1 MAKQPARLARS
12 LSEGECALLRPVFAD
27 ALDYS
32 ALRIVRGKFM
42 PFQLRHVAMSPNGS
56 IYLPA
61 DLYHDDFSKQPAH
74 WQSLWLH
81 ECTHVWQHRLGY
93 PVLRCGICLA
103 LQGGYIKRAAYRYG
117 HLLPHCRDLSQFNME
132 QQACIVADYFIGLWY
147 TGQKNPALA
156 TVLQRFLQ
164 QPNNADLL
172 PKSMRI
178 R

>member
-74 WQSLWLH
+74 WQNLWLH

-147 TGQKNPALA
+147 TGRENPALA
-156 TVLQRFLQ
+156 AVLQRFLQ

>member
-1 MAKQPARLARS
+1 
-12 LSEGECALLRPVFAD
+12 
-27 ALDYS
+27 
-32 ALRIVRGKFM
+32 M

-74 WQSLWLH
+74 WQNLWLH

-103 LQGGYIKRAAYRYG
+103 LQGGYIKRSAYRYG
-117 HLLPHCRDLSQFNME
+117 HLLPHYCDLSQFNME
-132 QQACIVADYFIGLWY
+132 QQACIVADYFIGLWH

-156 TVLQRFLQ
+156 AVLQRFLQ

>member
-1 MAKQPARLARS
+1 MAKQPTRLARS

-117 HLLPHCRDLSQFNME
+117 HLLPHYRDLSQFNME

-147 TGQKNPALA
+147 TGRENPALA
-156 TVLQRFLQ
+156 AVLQRFLQ

>member
-1 MAKQPARLARS
+1 MAKQPTRLARS
-12 LSEGECALLRPVFAD
+12 LSEGECALLRPVFVD

-117 HLLPHCRDLSQFNME
+117 HLLPHYRDLSQFNME
-132 QQACIVADYFIGLWY
+132 QQACIVADYFIGLWH

>member
-103 LQGGYIKRAAYRYG
+103 LQGGYIKRAAYRYR
-117 HLLPHCRDLSQFNME
+117 HLLPHYRDLSQFNME

-147 TGQKNPALA
+147 TGRENPALA
-156 TVLQRFLQ
+156 AVLQRFLQ
-164 QPNNADLL
+164 QPDNADLL

>member
-32 ALRIVRGKFM
+32 AVRIVRGKFM

-147 TGQKNPALA
+147 TGRENPALA
-156 TVLQRFLQ
+156 AVLQRFLQ

>member
-1 MAKQPARLARS
+1 MAKQPARLVRF

-32 ALRIVRGKFM
+32 AVRIVRGTFM

>member
-1 MAKQPARLARS
+1 
-12 LSEGECALLRPVFAD
+12 
-27 ALDYS
+27 
-32 ALRIVRGKFM
+32 
-42 PFQLRHVAMSPNGS
+42 MSPNGS

-61 DLYHDDFSKQPAH
+61 DLYHDDVSKQPAH

-103 LQGGYIKRAAYRYG
+103 LQGGYIKRAAYRYR
-117 HLLPHCRDLSQFNME
+117 HLLPHYRDLE

-147 TGQKNPALA
+147 TGRENPALA
-156 TVLQRFLQ
+156 AVLQRFLQ
-164 QPNNADLL
+164 QPDNADLL

>member
-1 MAKQPARLARS
+1 MAKQPTRLARS

-74 WQSLWLH
+74 WQNLWLH

-117 HLLPHCRDLSQFNME
+117 HLLPHYRDLSQFNME
-132 QQACIVADYFIGLWY
+132 QQACIVADYFIGLWH

>member
-117 HLLPHCRDLSQFNME
+117 HLLPHYRDLSQFNME

-147 TGQKNPALA
+147 TGRENPALA
-156 TVLQRFLQ
+156 AVLQRFLQ

>member
-32 ALRIVRGKFM
+32 AVRIVRGKFM
-42 PFQLRHVAMSPNGS
+42 PFQLRHVVMSPNGS

-147 TGQKNPALA
+147 TGQENPALA
-156 TVLQRFLQ
+156 AVLQRFLQ

>member
-12 LSEGECALLRPVFAD
+12 LSEGECALLRPVFAN
-27 ALDYS
+27 ALDY
-32 ALRIVRGKFM
+32 AAVRIVRGKFM

-74 WQSLWLH
+74 WQNLWLH

-103 LQGGYIKRAAYRYG
+103 LQGGYIKRAAYRYE

-132 QQACIVADYFIGLWY
+132 QQACIVADFIGLWH
-147 TGQKNPALA
+147 TGRQNPALLA
-156 TVLQRFLQ
+156 VLQRFLQ

>member
-32 ALRIVRGKFM
+32 AVRIVRGKFM

-74 WQSLWLH
+74 WRSLWLH

-103 LQGGYIKRAAYRYG
+103 LQGGYIKRSAYRYG
-117 HLLPHCRDLSQFNME
+117 HLLPYYRDLSQFNME

-156 TVLQRFLQ
+156 AVLQRFLQ

>member
-147 TGQKNPALA
+147 TGRENPALA
-156 TVLQRFLQ
+156 AVLQRFLQ

>member
-61 DLYHDDFSKQPAH
+61 GLYHDDFSKQPAH

-147 TGQKNPALA
+147 TGRENPALA